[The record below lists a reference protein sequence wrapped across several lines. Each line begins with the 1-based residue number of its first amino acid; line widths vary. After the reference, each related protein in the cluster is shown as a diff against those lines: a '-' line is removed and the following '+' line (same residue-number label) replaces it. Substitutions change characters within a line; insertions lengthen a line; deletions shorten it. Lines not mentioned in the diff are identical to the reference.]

1 MNRARLGVRLSTLIM
16 LVLSSLTVVV
26 AQSTSVEELRSQL
39 SDVQK
44 REEELQAR
52 VRRID
57 EDLKPENIE
66 KVFALNGS
74 TRPEEL
80 REQRRRQ
87 LESEKTN
94 VRAQL
99 DQLAQSRARLDTA
112 IATAEAA
119 AYRQSALPSSYNSTA
134 VVTSPNSPTV
144 QPKQSQQRVRR
155 KRARRARRRG

>member
-1 MNRARLGVRLSTLIM
+1 VKLRPIAFIII
-16 LVLSSLTVVV
+16 LVFSSLTVAV
-26 AQSTSVEELRSQL
+26 AQSSTVENLRSQL

-44 REEELQAR
+44 KETELQAR
-52 VRRID
+52 D
-57 EDLKPENIE
+57 KQLEEDMKPENIE

-87 LESEKTN
+87 LESERAN

-99 DQLAQSRARLDTA
+99 EQLSQSRTRLETA

-119 AYRQSALPSSYNSTA
+119 AYTQSALPGSSYKPTA
-134 VVTSPNSPTV
+134 AAIPDSPVVKPRPT
-144 QPKQSQQRVRR
+144 PRRTRR
-155 KRARRARRRG
+155 KTTRRTRRRG